1 MEKLKTNHT
10 EWRWR
15 FYKININ
22 ESDKKFIE
30 ISRKDPGCDR
40 LYKNN
45 NWKAIQGNSIKV
57 LYNGLKRIKHKK
69 PSSLKVYHKI
79 SANTFIHIM
88 TGEKI
93 IIK

>member
-1 MEKLKTNHT
+1 MKYNSIQTLT
-10 EWRWR
+10 
-15 FYKININ
+15 
-22 ESDKKFIE
+22 
-30 ISRKDPGCDR
+30 
-40 LYKNN
+40 N
-45 NWKAIQGNSIKV
+45 NWKANQGNSCKV

-79 SANTFIHIM
+79 NANTFIHIM

>member
-1 MEKLKTNHT
+1 MFTISENKGIKPTT
-10 EWRWR
+10 KKG
-15 FYKININ
+15 FYSGNKYI
-22 ESDKKFIE
+22 KK
-30 ISRKDPGCDR
+30 R

-69 PSSLKVYHKI
+69 PSSLKVYHKLN
-79 SANTFIHIM
+79 ANTFMHIM

>member
-1 MEKLKTNHT
+1 MKYNSIQKLT
-10 EWRWR
+10 
-15 FYKININ
+15 
-22 ESDKKFIE
+22 
-30 ISRKDPGCDR
+30 
-40 LYKNN
+40 N
-45 NWKAIQGNSIKV
+45 NWIANQGNSINCNF
-57 LYNGLKRIKHKK
+57 NGLKRIKHKK